1 MDIPKSRSP
10 HHMLGHMATYM
21 LRQKWKRLDGFKKFM
36 KVAAKMN
43 ADGYVPQSTSTSTL
57 YEANLSSNG
66 KQASKRRIN

>member
-1 MDIPKSRSP
+1 
-10 HHMLGHMATYM
+10 M

-66 KQASKRRIN
+66 KQASQRRIN